1 MGGGAAMAASI
12 DAVRRRLKRQSATR
26 GRCRAMSRRAASRRR
41 IADPDTA
48 VDNGQ
53 AGQGGSRMSVPVEEP
68 GPGSQTIG
76 DARGPR
82 LDSWKEIAAHL
93 GRDVRTV
100 QRWEAR
106 DGLPVRRLQHS
117 KTGSVFA
124 YAAELDAW
132 RDARDP
138 RAEERRPDGSAAT
151 PTVQWRRWTA
161 VAVLV
166 AVAAVALALVG
177 ARAGRA
183 AGDGNTLAPLRSVAV
198 LPLTDLSAAGES
210 AYFADG
216 MTEALIAQLS
226 TASELR
232 VIARTSVMQFRG
244 ARASASEIA
253 KALKVD
259 AVIEGAV
266 HRAGNRVRITAR
278 LVRGDTQE
286 TVWSGTYDRD
296 LPDVLT
302 LQSEVATAI
311 LREVEVAVAPPARA
325 RPSRRPVAGDVYD
338 AYLKAR
344 FGLNKRNRT
353 PSDVQESIRLFE
365 GVVARDATF
374 AQAHAGLAAAYQA
387 SGATSIGVL
396 PVVETIPKAAEA
408 ARRALTLDPQL
419 GEAHRILA
427 QADEQA
433 WRWSAAESHYR
444 SAIAVDANDASA
456 HLELGAHLLYL
467 GRTEEGLALAR
478 HGRELDPLW
487 PDRTVRLAWLLYQ
500 ARRYDEAIRELQTVL
515 AADPDQVQ
523 ALWYLGF
530 AQIEASRFE
539 EAVRTA
545 ERAVTVW
552 DRNPAALALLARA
565 YAGAGRR
572 PDAARVIDE
581 LRRRG
586 REGYVPP
593 AVYVHAY
600 LGTGDND
607 RALEALER
615 AYHEH
620 SNIVRFLKTHPL
632 FDPIRGHARFIA
644 VSRGVGLT

>member
-1 MGGGAAMAASI
+1 
-12 DAVRRRLKRQSATR
+12 
-26 GRCRAMSRRAASRRR
+26 
-41 IADPDTA
+41 
-48 VDNGQ
+48 
-53 AGQGGSRMSVPVEEP
+53 MSVPVEEP
-68 GPGSQTIG
+68 GAGSQAIG
-76 DARGPR
+76 DAQGPR
-82 LDSWKEIAAHL
+82 LDSWKEIASHL

-117 KTGSVFA
+117 KAGSVFA

-138 RAEERRPDGSAAT
+138 RAEERKSGESADPST
-151 PTVQWRRWTA
+151 TLWPRWAPAVVLAAAA
-161 VAVLV
+161 VAV
-166 AVAAVALALVG
+166 ALVG
-177 ARAGRA
+177 ARAWRGP
-183 AGDGNTLAPLRSVAV
+183 AGGSTLPPLRSVAV
-198 LPLTDLSAAGES
+198 LPLADLSAAGEP

-226 TASELR
+226 TASGLR

-244 ARASASEIA
+244 AQTSASEIA
-253 KALKVD
+253 KTLNVD

-266 HRAGNRVRITAR
+266 LRAGNRVRVTAR

-296 LPDVLT
+296 LPDILT
-302 LQSEVATAI
+302 LQREVATAI
-311 LREVEVAVAPPARA
+311 LREVKVAVAPQARA
-325 RPSRRPVAGDVYD
+325 RESRRPVAGDVYD

-353 PSDVQESIRLFE
+353 PADVQESIRLFE
-365 GVVARDATF
+365 GVIARDPAF
-374 AQAHAGLAAAYQA
+374 APAHAGLAAAYQA

-396 PVVETIPKAAEA
+396 PVLDTIPKAADA
-408 ARRALTLDPQL
+408 AQRALELDPEL

-433 WRWSAAESHYR
+433 WRWSSAESHYR

-456 HLELGAHLLYL
+456 HLDLGAHLLYQ
-467 GRTEEGLALAR
+467 GRIEEGLALAR

-500 ARRYDEAIRELQTVL
+500 GRHYDEVIRELQTVL

-523 ALWYLGF
+523 ALWFLGF
-530 AQIEASRFE
+530 ALIEASRVD
-539 EAVRTA
+539 EAVQTA

-565 YAGAGRR
+565 YARAGRR
-572 PDAARVIDE
+572 ADAARVIDE
-581 LRRRG
+581 LQRRG

-593 AVYVHAY
+593 AVYVQAY
-600 LGTGDND
+600 LGTGEND
-607 RALEALER
+607 RGLEALER
-615 AYHEH
+615 AYREH

-632 FDPIRGHARFIA
+632 FDPIRSDPRFTA
-644 VSRGVGLT
+644 LSQRVGLP

>member
-1 MGGGAAMAASI
+1 
-12 DAVRRRLKRQSATR
+12 
-26 GRCRAMSRRAASRRR
+26 
-41 IADPDTA
+41 
-48 VDNGQ
+48 
-53 AGQGGSRMSVPVEEP
+53 
-68 GPGSQTIG
+68 
-76 DARGPR
+76 
-82 LDSWKEIAAHL
+82 
-93 GRDVRTV
+93 
-100 QRWEAR
+100 
-106 DGLPVRRLQHS
+106 
-117 KTGSVFA
+117 
-124 YAAELDAW
+124 
-132 RDARDP
+132 
-138 RAEERRPDGSAAT
+138 
-151 PTVQWRRWTA
+151 
-161 VAVLV
+161 
-166 AVAAVALALVG
+166 
-177 ARAGRA
+177 
-183 AGDGNTLAPLRSVAV
+183 
-198 LPLTDLSAAGES
+198 
-210 AYFADG
+210 

-253 KALKVD
+253 TALDVD

-266 HRAGNRVRITAR
+266 HRAGDRVRITAR

-302 LQSEVATAI
+302 LQGEVAAAI
-311 LREVEVAVAPPARA
+311 LREVEAAVAPQARA
-325 RPSRRPVAGDVYD
+325 RPGRRPVAGDVYD

-365 GVVARDATF
+365 GVIARDATF

-396 PVVETIPKAAEA
+396 PVVDTIPKAADA
-408 ARRALTLDPQL
+408 ARRALALDPAL

-444 SAIAVDANDASA
+444 SAIAVDANDAGA
-456 HLELGAHLLYL
+456 HLELGAHLLYQ
-467 GRTEEGLALAR
+467 GRIEEGLALAR

-515 AADPDQVQ
+515 AADADQVQ
-523 ALWYLGF
+523 ALWFLGF
-530 AQIEASRFE
+530 ALIEASRFD
-539 EAVRTA
+539 EAVQTA
-545 ERAVTVW
+545 ERAVAVW

-565 YAGAGRR
+565 YARAGRR
-572 PDAARVIDE
+572 PDAASIIDE

-586 REGYVPP
+586 RQGYVPP

-600 LGTGDND
+600 VGIGDNE
-607 RALEALER
+607 RALDALER
-615 AYHEH
+615 AYQEH

-632 FDPIRGHARFIA
+632 FDPIRSDPRFTA
-644 VSRGVGLT
+644 LSQRVGLP

>member
-1 MGGGAAMAASI
+1 
-12 DAVRRRLKRQSATR
+12 
-26 GRCRAMSRRAASRRR
+26 
-41 IADPDTA
+41 
-48 VDNGQ
+48 
-53 AGQGGSRMSVPVEEP
+53 MSVPVEEP
-68 GPGSQTIG
+68 GPGPQAIG

-82 LDSWKEIAAHL
+82 LDSWKEIATHL

-106 DGLPVRRLQHS
+106 DGLPVRRLHHS

-138 RAEERRPDGSAAT
+138 RAEERPSPAPAVTPASRRRMWMAA
-151 PTVQWRRWTA
+151 
-161 VAVLV
+161 AVLAVGAVV
-166 AVAAVALALVG
+166 AIALAG
-177 ARAGRA
+177 ARPWRAAAGRS
-183 AGDGNTLAPLRSVAV
+183 GLPPLRSVAV
-198 LPLTDLSAAGES
+198 LPLTDLSATGEP

-226 TASELR
+226 TASDLR

-244 ARASASEIA
+244 ARSSAGEIA
-253 KALKVD
+253 KALNVD

-266 HRAGNRVRITAR
+266 LRAGDRVRVTAR

-286 TVWSGTYDRD
+286 TVWSGTYDRQ

-311 LREVEVAVAPPARA
+311 LREVQAAVAPQARA
-325 RPSRRPVAGDVYD
+325 RPGHRPVAADVYD

-344 FGLNKRNRT
+344 FALNKRNRT
-353 PSDVQESIRLFE
+353 ASDVQDSIRLFE
-365 GVVARDATF
+365 EVTARDATF

-387 SGATSIGVL
+387 SGSTSMGVL

-408 ARRALTLDPQL
+408 ARRALALDSRL

-433 WRWSAAESHYR
+433 WRWSEAEAHYR
-444 SAIAVDANDASA
+444 SAIAVDPNDADA
-456 HLELGAHLLYL
+456 FLGLGALLLYQ
-467 GRTEEGLALAR
+467 GRADEGLALAR
-478 HGRELDPLW
+478 QGRDLDPLW
-487 PDRTVRLAWLLYQ
+487 PDRTVRLAWLLYH
-500 ARRYDEAIRELQTVL
+500 ARRHDEAIRELQTVL
-515 AADPDQVQ
+515 AGDPDHGQ

-530 AQIEASRFE
+530 AQIEASRVDD
-539 EAVRTA
+539 AVHTA
-545 ERAVTVW
+545 ERVASIW

-572 PDAARVIDE
+572 SDAARVIDE
-581 LRRRG
+581 MTTRG
-586 REGYVPP
+586 REGYVPA

-600 LGTGDND
+600 LATGDHG
-607 RALEALER
+607 RALDALER
-615 AYHEH
+615 AHDEH

-632 FDPIRGHARFIA
+632 FDPIRGHERFGALAR
-644 VSRGVGLT
+644 RVGLT

>member
-1 MGGGAAMAASI
+1 M
-12 DAVRRRLKRQSATR
+12 
-26 GRCRAMSRRAASRRR
+26 
-41 IADPDTA
+41 
-48 VDNGQ
+48 DNGRLNKGEV
-53 AGQGGSRMSVPVEEP
+53 AMSVPVEEP
-68 GPGSQTIG
+68 GPGRQAVA

-82 LDSWKEIAAHL
+82 LESWKEIATHL

-117 KTGSVFA
+117 KAGSVFA

-132 RDARDP
+132 RDAREP
-138 RAEERRPDGSAAT
+138 RNDERPAEERPSEERLSEERQPEERPSDAIPVAAAVRSW
-151 PTVQWRRWTA
+151 PRWMG
-161 VAVLV
+161 VALL
-166 AVAAVALALVG
+166 AAGAAVALGVLAARGWWTVG
-177 ARAGRA
+177 SEHRLPA
-183 AGDGNTLAPLRSVAV
+183 LRSVAV
-198 LPLTDLSAAGES
+198 LPLTDLSGTGEP

-226 TASELR
+226 TASDLR

-244 ARASASEIA
+244 ARASAGEIA
-253 KALKVD
+253 KTLKVD

-266 HRAGNRVRITAR
+266 HRAGDRVRVTAR

-296 LPDVLT
+296 LSDVLT
-302 LQSEVATAI
+302 LQSDVAAAI
-311 LREVEVAVAPPARA
+311 LHEVEVAVAPQA
-325 RPSRRPVAGDVYD
+325 RPRPARRPVAGDVYD

-365 GVVARDATF
+365 GVIARDPTF

-387 SGATSIGVL
+387 SGATSIGAL
-396 PVVETIPKAAEA
+396 PVVDTIPKAADA
-408 ARRALTLDPQL
+408 ARRALALDPAL

-433 WRWSAAESHYR
+433 WRWSTAESHYR

-456 HLELGAHLLYL
+456 HLELGAHLLYQ

-478 HGRELDPLW
+478 KGRELDPLW
-487 PDRTVRLAWLLYQ
+487 PDRTVRLAWLLYH
-500 ARRYDEAIRELQTVL
+500 ARRYDEAIRELRTVL
-515 AADPDQVQ
+515 AADPDQGQ
-523 ALWYLGF
+523 ALWFLGF
-530 AQIEASRFE
+530 ALIEASRFD
-539 EAVRTA
+539 EAVQTA
-545 ERAVTVW
+545 ERTVAIW

-565 YAGAGRR
+565 YAAAGRR
-572 PDAARVIDE
+572 PDAARIIDE
-581 LRRRG
+581 LGRRG

-607 RALEALER
+607 RGLDALER
-615 AYHEH
+615 AAQEH

-632 FDPIRGHARFIA
+632 FDAVRGHPRFVA
-644 VSRGVGLT
+644 LSRRVGLA

>member
-1 MGGGAAMAASI
+1 
-12 DAVRRRLKRQSATR
+12 
-26 GRCRAMSRRAASRRR
+26 
-41 IADPDTA
+41 
-48 VDNGQ
+48 
-53 AGQGGSRMSVPVEEP
+53 MSVPVEEP
-68 GPGSQTIG
+68 GPSVQAIG
-76 DARGPR
+76 DARGAR
-82 LDSWKEIAAHL
+82 LDSWKEIASHL

-117 KTGSVFA
+117 KNGSVFA

-138 RAEERRPDGSAAT
+138 RAEERRVETSTGITA
-151 PTVQWRRWTA
+151 VRWRRWTA

-166 AVAAVALALVG
+166 AGAAVAIALVG
-177 ARAGRA
+177 VRAGRA
-183 AGDGNTLAPLRSVAV
+183 AGEGKPLPPLRSVAV
-198 LPLTDLSAAGES
+198 LPLADLSASGEP

-226 TASELR
+226 TASNLR

-253 KALKVD
+253 KALSVD

-266 HRAGNRVRITAR
+266 HRAGNRVRVTAR

-311 LREVEVAVAPPARA
+311 LREVEVAVAPQARP

-353 PSDVQESIRLFE
+353 PADVQESIRLFE

-396 PVVETIPKAAEA
+396 PVVETIPKAADA
-408 ARRALTLDPQL
+408 ARRALALDPAL
-419 GEAHRILA
+419 SEAHRILA

-433 WRWSAAESHYR
+433 WRWAAAESHYR
-444 SAIAVDANDASA
+444 SAIAIDANDASA
-456 HLELGAHLLYL
+456 HLELGAHLLYQ

-515 AADPDQVQ
+515 AADPDQVP

-530 AQIEASRFE
+530 VLIEASRFD
-539 EAVRTA
+539 EAVQTA
-545 ERAVTVW
+545 ERVVTVW

-565 YAGAGRR
+565 YARAGRGS
-572 PDAARVIDE
+572 DAARIVTE

-586 REGYVPP
+586 REAYVPP
-593 AVYVHAY
+593 AVYVQAY
-600 LGTGDND
+600 VGTGDYD
-607 RALEALER
+607 RGLDALER

-632 FDPIRGHARFIA
+632 FDPIRGDPRFTA
-644 VSRGVGLT
+644 LSQRVGLP

>member
-1 MGGGAAMAASI
+1 
-12 DAVRRRLKRQSATR
+12 
-26 GRCRAMSRRAASRRR
+26 
-41 IADPDTA
+41 
-48 VDNGQ
+48 
-53 AGQGGSRMSVPVEEP
+53 MSVPVEEP
-68 GPGSQTIG
+68 GPGSQAIG

-82 LDSWKEIAAHL
+82 LDSWKEIASHL

-106 DGLPVRRLQHS
+106 DGLPVRRLLHS
-117 KTGSVFA
+117 KIGSVFA

-138 RAEERRPDGSAAT
+138 RAEEPRSDGSAVT
-151 PTVQWRRWTA
+151 PASRWRMWMALGVLAVGAA
-161 VAVLV
+161 VAV
-166 AVAAVALALVG
+166 ALVG
-177 ARAGRA
+177 ARSGRA
-183 AGDGNTLAPLRSVAV
+183 GGAGNTQPPLRSVAV
-198 LPLTDLSAAGES
+198 LPLADLSAAGEPT
-210 AYFADG
+210 YFADG

-226 TASELR
+226 AASDLR

-253 KALKVD
+253 KALNVD

-266 HRAGNRVRITAR
+266 LRSGDRVRVTAR

-286 TVWSGTYDRD
+286 TVWSGTYDRN

-311 LREVEVAVAPPARA
+311 LREVEIAVAPRARA
-325 RPSRRPVAGDVYD
+325 RPSRRQVAGDVYD

-353 PSDVQESIRLFE
+353 PSDVRESIRLFE

-374 AQAHAGLAAAYQA
+374 AQAHAGLAAAHQA

-396 PVVETIPKAAEA
+396 PVVDTIPKAADA
-408 ARRALTLDPQL
+408 ARRALALDPEL

-433 WRWSAAESHYR
+433 WRWSAAESRYR
-444 SAIAVDANDASA
+444 SAIAVDPNDANA
-456 HLELGAHLLYL
+456 HLELGAHLLYQ

-487 PDRTVRLAWLLYQ
+487 PDRTVSLAWLLYH

-515 AADPDQVQ
+515 AADPDHVR
-523 ALWYLGF
+523 ALWFLGF
-530 AQIEASRFE
+530 ALIEASQFDD
-539 EAVRTA
+539 AVRTA

-565 YAGAGRR
+565 YAAAGRR
-572 PDAARVIDE
+572 ADADAIIDE

-586 REGYVPP
+586 REGYVPA

-600 LGTGDND
+600 VGTGDHEG
-607 RALEALER
+607 ALDALER

-620 SNIVRFLKTHPL
+620 SNVLRFVKTHPL
-632 FDPIRGHARFIA
+632 FDPIRGHPRFTA
-644 VSRGVGLT
+644 LSRRVGLP

>member
-1 MGGGAAMAASI
+1 
-12 DAVRRRLKRQSATR
+12 
-26 GRCRAMSRRAASRRR
+26 
-41 IADPDTA
+41 
-48 VDNGQ
+48 
-53 AGQGGSRMSVPVEEP
+53 MSVPVEEP
-68 GPGSQTIG
+68 GPGSQAIG
-76 DARGPR
+76 DARGAR
-82 LDSWKEIAAHL
+82 LDSWKEIASHL

-106 DGLPVRRLQHS
+106 DGLPVHRLQHS
-117 KTGSVFA
+117 KSGSVFA
-124 YAAELDAW
+124 YIAELDAW

-138 RAEERRPDGSAAT
+138 RAEERPSGNPAGPFT
-151 PTVQWRRWTA
+151 TRRWTA
-161 VAVLV
+161 VAVL
-166 AVAAVALALVG
+166 AVAAVVIIALAG
-177 ARAGRA
+177 ARVGRA
-183 AGDGNTLAPLRSVAV
+183 ARDRNTLPPLRSVAV
-198 LPLTDLSAAGES
+198 LPLADLSAGQPT
-210 AYFADG
+210 YFADG

-226 TASELR
+226 SASDLR

-244 ARASASEIA
+244 SRASASEIA
-253 KALKVD
+253 KALDVD

-266 HRAGNRVRITAR
+266 HRAGDRVRITAR

-302 LQSEVATAI
+302 LQGEVAAAI
-311 LREVEVAVAPPARA
+311 LREVEAAVAPQARA
-325 RPSRRPVAGDVYD
+325 RPGRRPVAGDVYD

-353 PSDVQESIRLFE
+353 PADVQESIRLFE
-365 GVVARDATF
+365 GVIARDATF

-396 PVVETIPKAAEA
+396 PVVDTIPKAADA
-408 ARRALTLDPQL
+408 ARRALALDPAL

-444 SAIAVDANDASA
+444 SAIAVDANDAGA
-456 HLELGAHLLYL
+456 HLELGAHLLYQ
-467 GRTEEGLALAR
+467 GRIEEGLALAR

-515 AADPDQVQ
+515 AADADQVQ
-523 ALWYLGF
+523 ALWFLGF
-530 AQIEASRFE
+530 ALIEASRFD
-539 EAVRTA
+539 EAVQTA
-545 ERAVTVW
+545 ERAVAVW

-565 YAGAGRR
+565 YARAGRR
-572 PDAARVIDE
+572 PDAASIIDE

-600 LGTGDND
+600 VGIGDHE
-607 RALEALER
+607 RALDALER
-615 AYHEH
+615 AYQEH

-632 FDPIRGHARFIA
+632 FDPIRSDPRFTA
-644 VSRGVGLT
+644 LSTRVGLP